1 MMARDGKRN
10 IGTSG
15 ADDLSA
21 NPPPGSPLE
30 PVPTGEILIGHGGND
45 ILRGNSGEDVLF
57 GDTVFARNAALQG
70 VRDHA
75 IIYSGNG
82 YTESAL
88 QQNNHDLLI
97 INSARVIINAGPNH
111 SETLWTAAQI
121 ANIGSNGKLV
131 IGYLDLTKIND
142 YVGFWNESWTS
153 NGLATGALTGAAP
166 SWLGA
171 IDTADTRLINLDDP
185 NWVAGVTPL
194 FKARI
199 AEMIGQGFDGIFFDD
214 VVRYFVD
221 QNVPLSQNN
230 AREVRDLIIDLA
242 EYARDLVR
250 STQGAAAADRFAI
263 IVNGAPSIV
272 IDSLSDPATA
282 ARYYNA
288 IDAILAENYLSTNNQ
303 NGISRALADFAS
315 QGILTLSADTG
326 IAAGAAQT
334 ALEQRGEANGFI
346 PTTVSGPNYDGDT
359 TRYTPILGAQNG
371 NDTLFGGG
379 GNDRL
384 AGGLGNDMMHGGA
397 GNDIYYFDDSGDLAF
412 EDANGGTDEVV
423 ATVGAYLHANVENLT
438 LSVRAGNIFGV
449 GNALGNIITGN
460 EGQNLLIAGGGNDTV
475 RGGGARDSI
484 FGEGGDDQLFGDA
497 GIDYIVG
504 GLGNDTIDGGIDAD
518 EIYGEDG
525 NDTLTGGAGFSTDIL
540 VGGLGNDILRGD
552 SGLGDYD
559 LLYGNVGDDSFYVDT
574 PDDLV
579 FEQAGQGTDT
589 VHANINGAGY
599 YLYDN
604 IENLTLAGTTPFGVG
619 NALAN
624 TITGNASVNYLLG
637 GGGNDRLNGK
647 GGADVLFGEAGADVF
662 IFDRGTGGDVIGD
675 FQRGTDDIDLSAFG
689 FTSFAQLQARFVQD
703 GSVGGIVLG
712 NGDVIVL
719 HNVQMSQLAA
729 TDFIL

>member
-1 MMARDGKRN
+1 
-10 IGTSG
+10 
-15 ADDLSA
+15 
-21 NPPPGSPLE
+21 
-30 PVPTGEILIGHGGND
+30 
-45 ILRGNSGEDVLF
+45 
-57 GDTVFARNAALQG
+57 
-70 VRDHA
+70 
-75 IIYSGNG
+75 
-82 YTESAL
+82 
-88 QQNNHDLLI
+88 
-97 INSARVIINAGPNH
+97 
-111 SETLWTAAQI
+111 
-121 ANIGSNGKLV
+121 
-131 IGYLDLTKIND
+131 
-142 YVGFWNESWTS
+142 
-153 NGLATGALTGAAP
+153 
-166 SWLGA
+166 
-171 IDTADTRLINLDDP
+171 
-185 NWVAGVTPL
+185 
-194 FKARI
+194 
-199 AEMIGQGFDGIFFDD
+199 
-214 VVRYFVD
+214 VRYFVD
-221 QNVPLSQNN
+221 QNIPLSQNN

-250 STQGAAAADRFAI
+250 STQGAGAADRFAI
-263 IVNGAPSIV
+263 IVNGAPSIIV
-272 IDSLSDPATA
+272 DSGANAIDA

-288 IDAILAENYLSTNNQ
+288 IDAILAENYLSGNDHNA
-303 NGISRALADFAS
+303 ISRALADFAS

-359 TRYTPILGAQNG
+359 TRYTPILGSQNG

-384 AGGLGNDMMHGGA
+384 AGGLGNDLMYGGA
-397 GNDIYYFDDSGDLAF
+397 GNDIYYFNDSGDLAF

-449 GNALGNIITGN
+449 GNALANVLTGN
-460 EGQNLLIAGGGNDTV
+460 EGQNLLIAGGGDDFV

-504 GLGNDTIDGGIDAD
+504 GIGNDAINGGVDAD

-525 NDTLTGGAGFSTDIL
+525 NDVLNGGDGFSTDIM
-540 VGGLGNDILRGD
+540 VGGNGNDTLYGN
-552 SGLGDYD
+552 SGFGDYD
-559 LLYGNVGDDSFYVDT
+559 LLYGNAGDDSFYVDT

-579 FEQAGQGTDT
+579 FEQAGQGVDT
-589 VHANINGAGY
+589 VYADINGAGY

-604 IENLTLAGTTPFGVG
+604 IENLTLIGRTPFGVG

-624 TITGNASVNYLLG
+624 TITGNPMANYLLG

-647 GGADVLFGEAGADVF
+647 SGNDVLFGEAGADVF
-662 IFDRGTGGDVIGD
+662 VFERGTGGDVIGD

-719 HNVQMSQLAA
+719 HNVQMSQL
-729 TDFIL
+729 TVNDFIL